1 MTHNALRVFK
11 INPEAKLPVRKT
23 EEAAG
28 YDLCTIEDF
37 TLWPGQRIVVGT
49 GLVVQPP
56 PGYHTEILLRSGMA
70 YKYNIMLINSVGLID
85 RDYAGPTDEL
95 KLMLYRAPE
104 FSSASLQIDLKTKN
118 PDLRSYDPV
127 SFSAGDR
134 VAQLVLRKTETLDVL
149 ELAEAPA
156 RDRGGLGSTGHK

>member
-1 MTHNALRVFK
+1 MSQNVVRVFK
-11 INPEAKLPVRKT
+11 LHPDAKLPVRKT

-28 YDLCTIEDF
+28 YDLCTIESF
-37 TLWPGQRIVVGT
+37 SLLPGERVVAGT

-70 YKYNIMLINSVGLID
+70 YKYNVMLINSVGLID

-104 FSSASLQIDLKTKN
+104 LWFSGESNFARTDK
-118 PDLRSYDPV
+118 PEAV
-127 SFSAGDR
+127 SFNKGDR
-134 VAQLVLRKTETLDVL
+134 IAQLVVRKTEIFDVLDVPV
-149 ELAEAPA
+149 APA
-156 RDRGGLGSTGHK
+156 DDRGGLGSTGQK